1 MSIST
6 NFIRQNKIPDLN
18 KLPVRLH
25 QKLQKRSGV
34 GNKAFLPIE
43 QFYNTGCEGFR
54 LHQSA
59 CIKINIILCKMNDS
73 FG

>member
-34 GNKAFLPIE
+34 GNNAFLPIE

-54 LHQSA
+54 
-59 CIKINIILCKMNDS
+59 
-73 FG
+73 

>member
-6 NFIRQNKIPDLN
+6 NFIRQNKMPDLN

-25 QKLQKRSGV
+25 QKLQKRSVG

-43 QFYNTGCEGFR
+43 QFYNTECEVFR
-54 LHQSA
+54 
-59 CIKINIILCKMNDS
+59 
-73 FG
+73 